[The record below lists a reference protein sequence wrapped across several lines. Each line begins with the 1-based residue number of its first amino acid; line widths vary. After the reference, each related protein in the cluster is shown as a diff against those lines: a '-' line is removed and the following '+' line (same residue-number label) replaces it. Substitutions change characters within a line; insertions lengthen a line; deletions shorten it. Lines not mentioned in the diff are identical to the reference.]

1 LTSFLKVL
9 LSPNENA
16 QNKLQIIPKRQERS
30 GVVSHFALAEGFI
43 QCGIARAH

>member
-1 LTSFLKVL
+1 ML
-9 LSPNENA
+9 LSPNDNA

-30 GVVSHFALAEGFI
+30 GAVFYLAFAEGFI